1 MARKSR
7 QFQVP
12 PADLVE
18 TLDGFAAGRQSLAEV
33 RDRLRRTLA
42 ADPQQS
48 LLLTLCVER
57 ARDEGR
63 LGLAAAEALLVLAT
77 GTASEDIPT
86 AGPEAAAS
94 GQPSV
99 LAAGLGA
106 TGADGGVPPAG
117 QRPPP
122 GAAPATGAP
131 VPVAPGSPAPGAVPD
146 PPAPRATGLETP
158 AAAPRRARGS
168 PRAGSDAP
176 AAAPAPPAVATAR
189 APARHQAGLRP
200 GAVLKDRYVLGERL
214 GGGGMAEIF
223 KALDRRR
230 EQAGT
235 RPSWV
240 ALKIVAAADDQSP
253 PAEALKREATLA
265 GRLDHPNL
273 VKVLGIDR
281 DGHHLF
287 LAMELLAGES
297 LARRLDERQPRPMS
311 RVQVL
316 PLIEELCRGLA
327 YLHGRGLV
335 HGDIKPGN
343 LFITEDERL
352 KILDFGIARDLK
364 LPAPVTPRGRT
375 AEYASCEVLAGEPPV
390 PADDVYATACVTYR
404 MLAGHRPFGNQT
416 ALEAAAAGRRP
427 GRIETLPAPQ
437 WQALDRAL
445 AFRRADRPADIGQ
458 FISLLKGLRDE
469 PEPTPQAPVARTA
482 APAAAAADRAGTRW
496 PFAGTW
502 AAFAAVCVIGAV
514 LAWVAPDQ
522 LPRPKGR
529 ANQGGLRDQP
539 RDRAQAA
546 PVVPPAPAVVSPP
559 VGASEPAPLE
569 TGATAAPPPASAPA
583 SPPASPPPGALPD
596 EG

>member
-86 AGPEAAAS
+86 AGPEAGAS
-94 GQPSV
+94 GQPSG
-99 LAAGLGA
+99 LAAGPGA

-117 QRPPP
+117 QRAPP
-122 GAAPATGAP
+122 GPAPATAAP
-131 VPVAPGSPAPGAVPD
+131 VPVAPAAPAAGAVPD
-146 PPAPRATGLETP
+146 QPGPRAAGLEIL

-168 PRAGSDAP
+168 PRAGSEAPAP
-176 AAAPAPPAVATAR
+176 AAVAPALAPAPAQAPAR
-189 APARHQAGLRP
+189 AAARHQAGLRP
-200 GAVLKDRYVLGERL
+200 GAILKDRYVLGERL
-214 GGGGMAEIF
+214 GGGGMAEIY

-230 EQAGT
+230 EQSGT

-240 ALKIVAAADDQSP
+240 ALKIVAAADDHSP
-253 PAEALKREATLA
+253 PAEALKREAALA
-265 GRLDHPNL
+265 ARLDHPNV
-273 VKVLGIDR
+273 VKVLGLDR
-281 DGHHLF
+281 DGQHLF

-297 LARRLDERQPRPMS
+297 MARRLDERQQRPMS

-316 PLIEELCRGLA
+316 PLIEKLCRGLA

-343 LFITEDERL
+343 LFITADERL
-352 KILDFGIARDLK
+352 KILDFGIARDIK
-364 LPAPVTPRGRT
+364 APAPVTPRGRT

-390 PADDVYATACVTYR
+390 PADDVYAAACVAYR

-427 GRIETLPAPQ
+427 GRIETLPAAQ

-445 AFRRADRPADIGQ
+445 AFRRSDRPADISQ
-458 FISLLKGLRDE
+458 FISLFKGLRDE
-469 PEPTPQAPVARTA
+469 PEPAPQAPVARTA
-482 APAAAAADRAGTRW
+482 APVAAADRARPRW

-502 AAFAAVCVIGAV
+502 AVFVAVCVLGAL
-514 LAWVAPDQ
+514 LAWVVPDH

-529 ANQGGLRDQP
+529 SDQGGLRDQP
-539 RDRAQAA
+539 RGRVQAA
-546 PVVPPAPAVVSPP
+546 PVEPPAPAVVPP
-559 VGASEPAPLE
+559 AVGASEPVPAE
-569 TGATAAPPPASAPA
+569 SGATAAPPP
-583 SPPASPPPGALPD
+583 GANPD